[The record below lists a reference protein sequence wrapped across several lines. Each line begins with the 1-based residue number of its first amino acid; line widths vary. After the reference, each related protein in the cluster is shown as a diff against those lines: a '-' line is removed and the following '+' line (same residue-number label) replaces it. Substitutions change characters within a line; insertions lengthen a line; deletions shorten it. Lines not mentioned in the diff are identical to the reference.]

1 MIKMGKRKKFKAP
14 EMPYWYWLDRDGCW
28 DCKDRHG
35 CNKCKKVREYR
46 KKYFSK
52 KEKGNNG

>member
-1 MIKMGKRKKFKAP
+1 MGKRKKYKTP
-14 EMPYWYWLDRDGCW
+14 EMPYWYWCDRDGCW

-46 KKYFSK
+46 KAYFPK